1 MPLISI
7 WVREISLYPLFG
19 TEGNSVL
26 QIQLRVWQRA
36 TCVPT
41 SCSDQLAGLAEGC
54 YLKQQNYSAV

>member
-7 WVREISLYPLFG
+7 WVREISLYLLFG

-26 QIQLRVWQRA
+26 QIQLRVWQHA
-36 TCVPT
+36 ACVPT
-41 SCSDQLAGLAEGC
+41 SCSDQPTGLAEGC